1 MTINTPDNENVEATS
16 NNGVDTPV
24 TDGSQKS
31 EEDAST
37 TEMIIIGMVADTKDV
52 FAKFDADG
60 NRSWSDKPP
69 TDLEE
74 APENETTQKYAIIV
88 RKSTSSKITL
98 KEDDDT
104 KVLLQRSP
112 SGLVRPNL
120 SRLTALLSNHRC

>member
-1 MTINTPDNENVEATS
+1 MTTHIADSEHIEVAS

-31 EEDAST
+31 EDDAST
-37 TEMIIIGMVADTKDV
+37 AEKIIIGMVADTKDV

-88 RKSTSSKITL
+88 RKSA
-98 KEDDDT
+98 
-104 KVLLQRSP
+104 
-112 SGLVRPNL
+112 
-120 SRLTALLSNHRC
+120 SRNTY